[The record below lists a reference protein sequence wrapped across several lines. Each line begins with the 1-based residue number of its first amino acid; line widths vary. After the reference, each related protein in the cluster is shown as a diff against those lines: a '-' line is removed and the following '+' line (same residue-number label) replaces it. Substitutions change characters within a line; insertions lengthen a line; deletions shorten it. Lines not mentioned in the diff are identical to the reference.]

1 MAWVSEPV
9 VVGIPNGRFLENSW
23 LVADPDVGEA
33 AVIDPGEEAGRIL
46 AELAARRWRA
56 TAIWITHAHIDHV
69 LGVPAVRAATGAPV
83 YLHPLDR
90 PLYDNASEQGRW
102 FGLAVDPLPP
112 PDHAWAEGD
121 RAVVGAVAFDVHH
134 VPGHSPGHV
143 AIVGHGHCFSGDVLF
158 RGSVGRVDLPGGD
171 GDALL
176 DSIRR
181 RLLTLPGDVVVHS
194 GHGPDTTIAEERR
207 GNPFLTGAALLA

>member
-1 MAWVSEPV
+1 VSEPV
-9 VVGIPNGRFLENSW
+9 VVGIPNGRFAQNCW
-23 LVADPDVGEA
+23 LVADPDAGEA
-33 AVIDPGEEAGRIL
+33 VAIDPGEESGRIL
-46 AELAARRWRA
+46 AEVAARGWRV
-56 TAIWITHAHIDHV
+56 TAIWLTHAHIDHV
-69 LGVPAVRAATGAPV
+69 LGVGAVRAATGAPV

-90 PLYDNASEQGRW
+90 PLYDNVAEQGRW
-102 FGLAVDPLPP
+102 FGLAVDALPA
-112 PDHAWAEGD
+112 PDQPFAEGD
-121 RAVVGAVAFDVHH
+121 RVRVGALEFVVHH

-143 AIVGHGHCFSGDVLF
+143 ALVGHGHCFSGDVLF

-171 GDALL
+171 GALL
-176 DSIRR
+176 MESIRR

>member
-1 MAWVSEPV
+1 VSEPV
-9 VVGIPNGRFLENSW
+9 VVGIPNGQFAQNCW
-23 LVADPDVGEA
+23 LVADPDAREA
-33 AVIDPGEEAGRIL
+33 VVIDPGEESGRIL
-46 AELAARRWRA
+46 AEVASRGWRV
-56 TAIWITHAHIDHV
+56 TAIWVTHAHIDHV
-69 LGVPAVRAATGAPV
+69 LGVGAVRAATGAPV

-90 PLYDNASEQGRW
+90 PLYDNVAEQGRW

-112 PDHAWAEGD
+112 PDRAFGEGD
-121 RAVVGAVAFDVHH
+121 RVGVGALEFVVHH

-143 AIVGHGHCFSGDVLF
+143 ALVGHGHCFSGDVLF

-171 GDALL
+171 GALL
-176 DSIRR
+176 VDSIRR
-181 RLLTLPGDVVVHS
+181 RLLTLPGDVIVHS